1 MNTSK
6 PIFIVFMPS
15 SATDELMEFIT
26 LSLNSNIE
34 LQKDYHVLTTMGYND
49 YMEFK
54 CFNSPYSE
62 EEYKKL
68 EDLIEKI
75 KIDYD
80 KIERPS

>member
-6 PIFIVFMPS
+6 PILIVFIPES
-15 SATDELMEFIT
+15 LPPGVADFIT
-26 LSLNSNIE
+26 DSLYGRVE
-34 LQKDYHVLTTMGYND
+34 LNKDYHVILTMGGNAH
-49 YMEFK
+49 MEFK

-62 EEYKKL
+62 EEYTKL

-75 KIDYD
+75 KTDYD